1 MTALPNGSAE
11 VRSELAGLIQAALEP
26 LIAGRAGRICL
37 IDPPGH
43 PNVGDSAILLGELAF
58 LRRSFPAARLSYQD
72 CETYSEKADRQIEAA
87 TMLLLHGGGN
97 FGDLWPRHHNLRK
110 TILRRFPHKTIVQ
123 LPQSLHFD
131 DPAELQETASLI
143 AGQSDFTLLTRD
155 QASYDLASSRFACR
169 TLLVPDM
176 AFALR
181 SLRRKSPI
189 VDCIC
194 LFRTDKEKI
203 ADHDAA
209 LAVIKDLVGTVEVWD
224 WIEDRSSLRRTI
236 DHAMRRVVRRS
247 YPAAAAAVGPA
258 SIATRRSYAAD
269 RVRFGTSVLC
279 RGDVVVTDRLHA
291 HILCCLL
298 GIPHVA
304 LDSLGG
310 KVSAFYKAWT
320 CRYECARIISALDE
334 LPDELRRL
342 RGALVP

>member
-1 MTALPNGSAE
+1 MTASPDSSAE
-11 VRSELAGLIQAALEP
+11 VRSELADLIRAALEP
-26 LIAGRAGRICL
+26 LIAGHADRICL

-72 CETYSEKADRQIEAA
+72 CETYSEKADRQINAA
-87 TMLLLHGGGN
+87 TILLLHGGGN
-97 FGDLWPRHHNLRK
+97 FGDLWPHHQNLRK
-110 TILRRFPHKTIVQ
+110 TILRRFPHKRIVQ

-131 DPAELQETASLI
+131 DPAELEEIASLI
-143 AGQSDFTLLTRD
+143 AEQNDFTLLTRD
-155 QASYDLASSRFACR
+155 RASYDLASSRFACR

-176 AFALR
+176 AFASR
-181 SLRRKSPI
+181 SLRREPPV

-194 LFRTDKEKI
+194 LFRTDKEKT
-203 ADHDAA
+203 ADHEAA
-209 LAVIKDLVGTVEVWD
+209 LVLIKDLVGTVEVWD
-224 WIEDRSSLRRTI
+224 WIEDRRSLRRTI

-247 YPAAAAAVGPA
+247 YPAIAATVGPA

-269 RVRFGTSVLC
+269 RVRFGVSILC
-279 RGDVVVTDRLHA
+279 RGNIVVTDRLHA

-298 GIPHVA
+298 GIPHLV

-320 CRYECARIISALDE
+320 YRYECARILFSLDE

-342 RGALVP
+342 RG